1 MITSVG
7 DINRKMAWH
16 FQLYCTLVCDP
27 ATSSSMSVLDNDTF
41 HKQWVEQM
49 LLIFLLIW

>member
-7 DINRKMAWH
+7 DTNRKIAWH
-16 FQLYCTLVCDP
+16 FQLYGTLVCDP
-27 ATSSSMSVLDNDTF
+27 ATSSNMSVLDIDIF

-49 LLIFLLIW
+49 LLIFLLVW